1 MGKAAPGFN
10 GSLQCRSNE
19 ETSFRGVYSGLFFV
33 GIFLGILFL
42 MATILIMYYKQIT
55 EGYEDQQ
62 RFTILQNGGM
72 SHHEVKRTIRSQIL
86 TVFFLPLVAA
96 GIHVEFAFP
105 FLYRIL
111 TLMNLF
117 NLRLFTLCTV
127 GSFLAFALSTG

>member
-1 MGKAAPGFN
+1 
-10 GSLQCRSNE
+10 
-19 ETSFRGVYSGLFFV
+19 
-33 GIFLGILFL
+33 

-62 RFTILQNGGM
+62 RFTILQNVGM
-72 SHHEVKRTIRSQIL
+72 SHHEVKQTIRSQIL

-96 GIHVEFAFP
+96 GVHVGFAFP